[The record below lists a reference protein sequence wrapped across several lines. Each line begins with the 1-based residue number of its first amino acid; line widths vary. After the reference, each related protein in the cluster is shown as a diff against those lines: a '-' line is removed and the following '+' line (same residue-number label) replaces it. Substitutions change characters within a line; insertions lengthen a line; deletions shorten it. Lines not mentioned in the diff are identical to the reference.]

1 MCEYRRDHACTPQP
15 SDKDDTASEL
25 SLEGFQVVR
34 REFLSHSREPAIT
47 FNQCRVY
54 VNAACLAV
62 FPNTDQVQILVH
74 QESRVLALRPC
85 WKLARDAFTWR
96 VLTGGRQRPRQVV
109 CTLFFAKIASLMN
122 WSADCRYR
130 ILGRL
135 AQAGNDA
142 LLVFDLSAAEIY
154 QNGCRA
160 SAKTRAAPVFPAEWR
175 DQSGLPATEHA
186 KAVEVPVLDGYTVY
200 AMQDSPE
207 SSTHKEEKA
216 AP

>member
-1 MCEYRRDHACTPQP
+1 MCEYRQDHPCGPQP
-15 SDKDDTASEL
+15 SDIDDTAAEL

-34 REFLSHSREPAIT
+34 REFLSHSRDPAIT

-54 VNAACLAV
+54 VNAACLAA
-62 FPNTDQVQILVH
+62 FPDTDQVQILVH

-85 WKLARDAFTWR
+85 RKLARDTFTWR
-96 VLTGGRQRPRQVV
+96 VLTGGRRRPRRVA
-109 CTLFFAKIASLMN
+109 CTLFFAKIVSLMD

-135 AQAGNDA
+135 EQAGDDA

-154 QNGCRA
+154 QNGCGA

-175 DQSGLPATEHA
+175 DQFGLPAAEHA

-207 SSTHKEEKA
+207 SSAHKEEKTA
-216 AP
+216 L